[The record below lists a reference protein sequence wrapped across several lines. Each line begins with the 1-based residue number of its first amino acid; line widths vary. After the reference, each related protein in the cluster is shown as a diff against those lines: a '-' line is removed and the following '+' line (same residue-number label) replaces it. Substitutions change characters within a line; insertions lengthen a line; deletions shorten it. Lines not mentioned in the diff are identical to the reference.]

1 MISQCKQRI
10 KTPNGLVTLL
20 LPVYL
25 FLVVLMATKSN
36 IRTHYKNALLKTLI
50 LA

>member
-20 LPVYL
+20 LLVYL
-25 FLVVLMATKSN
+25 FLLYIELTISFLIGRK
-36 IRTHYKNALLKTLI
+36 RTVIFRNQHL
-50 LA
+50 